1 MNEAYEKLGQ
11 FYLGKEYDADT
22 QTITENLTL
31 YDSKHLVTH
40 GVCMGMTGSGKTGL
54 CVAMLEEAAIDN
66 VPAIIVDP
74 KGDLT
79 NLFLTFPDLSKEE
92 FLPWVSA
99 DEASKKGITVDDF
112 AEAEAAKWK
121 SGLADWGQQPE
132 RIKMFMDST
141 TRELYTPGS
150 SSGKALSILKSFDK
164 PKDLDDLE
172 LIAERVSTLV
182 SGLLGLIGIDA
193 DPLTDKEHIL
203 LANIIQ
209 TEWLAG
215 RDVTIEQLI
224 ALIQDPPM
232 NKIGAFDLEA
242 YYPKSE
248 RFKLAT
254 QINNLLASPQFAV
267 WTKGENIDINDL
279 LYTKEGKPK
288 MSILSIAHLS
298 DQERMFFVTLLLNEL
313 VSWMRAQSGTSS
325 LRCLFYMDEIFG
337 YLPPVANPPSKKLFL
352 TLLKQARAFGVGLL
366 LATQNPGDLD
376 YKALSNVGTWFIG
389 RLQTER
395 DKEKVLEGLVTA
407 NSGADKA
414 ELSKQ
419 LSGLGKRVF
428 MLNDTAESHPV
439 LFATRWVLSYLA
451 GPIMRNRFKEL
462 TGDQES
468 EETGSTAAATV
479 AAGVT
484 AAVPPASSNIGNR
497 PVLDPEIPQ
506 VFVPGQGKVYEPKV
520 LGYADVLYKDSKL
533 NINETREQMFVAP
546 LKEYINWD
554 ESEVIEY
561 TLNELETEP
570 RDGFQFAQIDSEVS
584 SKSIKAWQNDFVDW
598 LYKGKPMTIFTCETL
613 DAVSLPNEDERAFR
627 IRLAHDARE
636 KRDDFVAKIRDDYQ
650 KEIDSLSRQRER
662 AVAKADTQASQAS
675 SHAMGTAISIG
686 TTILGSLFGSRRS
699 YSGIARQAT
708 KIGTTMKERREAADA
723 EKSVEEIDEK
733 LVAIEEE
740 IQRKL
745 MEFQNE
751 DLINVESVEILPR
764 KTDINVKKVAL
775 SWKPV
780 ETEPAA

>member
-11 FYLGKEYDADT
+11 FYLGKEYDAET
-22 QTITENLTL
+22 QQITDNLTL

-54 CVAMLEEAAIDN
+54 CVALLEEAAIDN
-66 VPAIIVDP
+66 VPSIIVDP

-79 NLFLTFPDLSKEE
+79 NLLLTFPNLSKEE
-92 FLPWVSA
+92 FLPWVST
-99 DEASKKGITVDDF
+99 DEASKKGISVDEF

-121 SGLADWGQQPE
+121 NGLAEWGQQPE
-132 RIKMFMDST
+132 RIQMFMDST
-141 TRELYTPGS
+141 VRELYTPGS
-150 SSGKALSILKSFDK
+150 SAGKSLSILKSFDK

-172 LIAERVSTLV
+172 LLAERVSTLV
-182 SGLLGLIGIDA
+182 SGLLGLIGVDA

-209 TEWLAG
+209 TEWLSG
-215 RDVTIEQLI
+215 KDVTIEQLI

-242 YYPKSE
+242 YYPKND

-267 WTKGENIDINDL
+267 WTKGDNIDINDL

-376 YKALSNVGTWFIG
+376 YKALSNVGSWFIG

-395 DKEKVLEGLVTA
+395 DKDKVLEGLVTA

-428 MLNDTAESHPV
+428 MLNDTAESHPI

-462 TGDQES
+462 IGEQAS
-468 EETGSTAAATV
+468 GNEEAAHAAPNAAETSAAPTA
-479 AAGVT
+479 
-484 AAVPPASSNIGNR
+484 PSNVGNR

-506 VFVPGQGKVYEPKV
+506 VFVPGQGKVYQPSV
-520 LGYADVLYKDSKL
+520 LGFADVLYKDDKL
-533 NINETREQMFVAP
+533 NINETRSQMFVAP
-546 LKEYINWD
+546 LTDYINWD
-554 ESEVIEY
+554 ESSVIEY

-570 RDGFQFAQIDSEVS
+570 RDGFGFEQIDFDVS

-598 LYKGKPMTIFTCETL
+598 LYKGKPMTVYRCETL
-613 DAVSLPNEDERAFR
+613 EAVSQPNEDERAFR
-627 IRLAHDARE
+627 IRIAQNARE
-636 KRDDFVAKIRDDYQ
+636 KRDDFVSKIRDDYQ
-650 KEIDSLSRQRER
+650 KEIDSLNNQRER
-662 AVAKADTQASQAS
+662 AVTKADTQSSQAS
-675 SHAMGTAISIG
+675 SHAVGTAISIG

-699 YSGIARQAT
+699 YGGIARQAT

-723 EKSVEEIDEK
+723 EKSVEEVDEK
-733 LVAIEEE
+733 LVMIEEE

-751 DLINVESVEILPR
+751 DLIDIESLEILPR

-775 SWKPV
+775 SWNPV
-780 ETEPAA
+780 EGESAV